1 MTDEEKKKLEQPKEP
16 EKEPEKKSEEPKEPE
31 KKTEEPKEPEKQQE
45 EPKEP
50 EKKTEEPK
58 ETEAPKSPSEKAF
71 EAGYTGI
78 VEYAKLSDD
87 PAAVLE
93 NLKQM
98 TAAFNTLRQ
107 NNINLIDTIGKK
119 YQEESD
125 EKLDHKYE
133 QQKPI
138 SIKDIPFKIQRSE

>member
-1 MTDEEKKKLEQPKEP
+1 MNDEKKKEAQKEETPKDET
-16 EKEPEKKSEEPKEPE
+16 EKKDTTESTKESTVEKPEDKQEEKPTEPK
-31 KKTEEPKEPEKQQE
+31 TES
-45 EPKEP
+45 
-50 EKKTEEPK
+50 K

-78 VEYAKLSDD
+78 VEYAKSSDD
-87 PAAVLE
+87 PTAVLE

-125 EKLDHKYE
+125 EQLDRKYE
-133 QQKPI
+133 QKKVV
-138 SIKDIPFKIQRSE
+138 SMKDIPFKIQRSE

>member
-1 MTDEEKKKLEQPKEP
+1 MTDEEKKKETL
-16 EKEPEKKSEEPKEPE
+16 EPEKKPEEPKEPE
-31 KKTEEPKEPEKQQE
+31 KKPE

-50 EKKTEEPK
+50 EKKPEEPEKKPEEPK
-58 ETEAPKSPSEKAF
+58 KPETPKSPSEKAF
-71 EAGYTGI
+71 EAGYVGI
-78 VEYAKLSDD
+78 VEYAKSTDE

-93 NLKQM
+93 SLKKM

-133 QQKPI
+133 QKKVTN
-138 SIKDIPFKIQRSE
+138 IKDIPFKIQRSE